1 MKTSNNPV
9 PLDFSSFISECVHF
23 IISLNNSSN
32 NYWVAQFFAQ
42 NEPFSDGLF
51 QIIKW
56 NKKYVD
62 FQLL

>member
-9 PLDFSSFISECVHF
+9 PLDFSSFISERVHF
-23 IISLNNSSN
+23 IISSK

-56 NKKYVD
+56 NKKYLD